1 MRYKSQWG
9 SRQCRGDLFVFKDV
23 FSAQFLNC
31 RRIVKPNAD
40 HRKIHL
46 EISVSLSLFPI
57 LFRFC
62 FGYCV
67 REQKSM
73 YVGVNRMYFVAI
85 YACGYISI
93 LG

>member
-40 HRKIHL
+40 HRKIRP
-46 EISVSLSLFPI
+46 EISVSLSLS
-57 LFRFC
+57 L
-62 FGYCV
+62 
-67 REQKSM
+67 
-73 YVGVNRMYFVAI
+73 
-85 YACGYISI
+85 
-93 LG
+93 